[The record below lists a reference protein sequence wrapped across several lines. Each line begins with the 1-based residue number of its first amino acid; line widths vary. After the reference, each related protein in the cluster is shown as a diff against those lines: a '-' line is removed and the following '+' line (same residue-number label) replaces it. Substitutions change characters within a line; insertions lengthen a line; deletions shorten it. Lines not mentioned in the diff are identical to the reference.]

1 MLLVE
6 ARQNNLQLHNIN
18 NVDLFNLFE
27 ILLDTGLDRKEARE
41 KAIQYSEEHETDP
54 SVIMTI
60 AGASGC
66 KIDYRRFGKGGGG
79 MFTIFE
85 ELAQE
90 HEALGEARG
99 VVLGEALGEARGI
112 VETGFDFGLSEQDIL
127 GQLQKKL
134 NISLQKAQEYFQM
147 FGKQAL

>member
-1 MLLVE
+1 
-6 ARQNNLQLHNIN
+6 
-18 NVDLFNLFE
+18 
-27 ILLDTGLDRKEARE
+27 
-41 KAIQYSEEHETDP
+41 
-54 SVIMTI
+54 
-60 AGASGC
+60 
-66 KIDYRRFGKGGGG
+66 

>member
-99 VVLGEALGEARGI
+99 VALGEARGI